1 MKNTDHKY
9 LSISLILL
17 YSLLILER
25 LYGIGFL
32 RWAFDEEQNFG
43 GGTAMLK
50 WGMNL
55 FGADIANPEM
65 EHLVSIY
72 GIVGKY
78 LAVVPAAMGFALE
91 KIFPIDLPIPLG
103 LIFTRVFVSFLPSVL
118 TIFLIHRIIRLVSD
132 SKVFLFST
140 LMLFLF
146 AFKHIETAHYGVSD
160 GLSTFFV
167 VLSTYYFLQ
176 FSIHEGGEK
185 NNKYLMLTAIACMLA
200 ISTKINVGVIITAT
214 IGVFL
219 LRNTWRTTL
228 FQKNLGLFVFT
239 STAAFLVINLPYLIY
254 FEEWYAELIRH
265 IQEYPYTIKGT
276 FLTPFYFH
284 PPFGLSLA
292 ILLLALGGMWYGVLK
307 SFGKKQWV
315 SHGETVSQKTIASIF
330 LPALLFLL
338 LFYIYLAFS
347 RGIIHRWAIP
357 MTPFLVLF
365 AGYFMEVSYQWAL
378 VRIPIIRH
386 RLGGICMALI
396 VFFMLGTESLYH
408 VVQFDLGLM
417 ASPSTY
423 EKLQNFV
430 DEHIP
435 ANTCIYNVEGI
446 QLSHCSEN
454 APESIEAL
462 KESGIEYIVFS
473 DFWFSERR
481 YPSSILYLDVIDE
494 RTHGNWRLIRNHIE
508 GNSDN
513 WVLEEVIQPA
523 HYSYWSTNIAQPPI
537 FYIYKLVEPE
547 S

>member
-1 MKNTDHKY
+1 M
-9 LSISLILL
+9 LL

-50 WGMNL
+50 WGLNL
-55 FGADIANPEM
+55 FGANILNPEM

-78 LAVVPAAMGFALE
+78 LAVFPAAMGFLLE

-103 LIFTRVFVSFLPSVL
+103 LIFTRFFVSFLPNVL
-118 TIFLIHRIIRLVSD
+118 TIFLIHRIIRLISD

-140 LMLFLF
+140 LILFLF

-160 GLSTFFV
+160 ALSTFFV
-167 VLSTYYFLQ
+167 VLSAYYFLQ
-176 FSIHEGGEK
+176 FSIHQGSEK
-185 NNKYLMLTAIACMLA
+185 NNRYLMCTAIACMLA

-214 IGVFL
+214 IGIFL
-219 LRNTWRTTL
+219 LRNTWETGGTVL
-228 FQKNLGLFVFT
+228 FQKNLRFFIFT
-239 STAAFLVINLPYLIY
+239 SIVAFLVINLPYLIH
-254 FEEWYAELIRH
+254 FEEWYGELIRH
-265 IQEYPYTIKGT
+265 IKEYPYTIKGT
-276 FLTPFYFH
+276 WHTPFYFH
-284 PPFGLSLA
+284 PPFGLSLP

-307 SFGKKQWV
+307 SFEKKQWIF
-315 SHGETVSQKTIASIF
+315 HGKMVNQKMIASIF

-338 LFYIYLAFS
+338 LFYVYLAFS

-365 AGYFMEVSYQWAL
+365 AGYFMEVSYQWTL
-378 VRIPIIRH
+378 VRIPIIKH
-386 RLGGICMALI
+386 RFGLICIALI
-396 VFFMLGTESLYH
+396 VFFMLGAESLYH
-408 VVQFDLGLM
+408 AIQFDLALT

-430 DEHIP
+430 VEHIP
-435 ANTCIYNVEGI
+435 PNTCIYNVEGI

-454 APESIEAL
+454 APESVEAL
-462 KESGIEYIVFS
+462 RESGIEYIVFS

-481 YPSSILYLDVIDE
+481 YPASILYLEVIDE

-508 GNSDN
+508 ENSKD
-513 WVLEEVIQPA
+513 WILKEVIQPTY
-523 HYSYWSTNIAQPPI
+523 YSYWSTNIAQPPI
-537 FYIYKLVEPE
+537 FYIYK
-547 S
+547 SIKSGF